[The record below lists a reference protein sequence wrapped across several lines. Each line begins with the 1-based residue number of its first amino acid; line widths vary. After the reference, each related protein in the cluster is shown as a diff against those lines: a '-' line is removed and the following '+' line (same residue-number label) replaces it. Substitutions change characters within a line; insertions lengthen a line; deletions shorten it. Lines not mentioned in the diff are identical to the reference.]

1 MMLNSERDAETKRI
15 QKLGGAT
22 VALMEHLSPEEYM
35 AISFLRRWCD
45 GTTSRISLRK
55 ELVINLG
62 YGSGEQTIQSF
73 SDLCEIIFKYGRRH
87 LIRHKTNCDCV
98 GADESCFAQLITR
111 AVYEEK
117 EDNQDFIQGNICK
130 LSPWSLW
137 SQCNFNCGE
146 YYGKKTRTR
155 KVLKEPKGCYSPL
168 NPVLSQTI
176 SCNST
181 VCFCNS
187 GC

>member
-73 SDLCEIIFKYGRRH
+73 SELCEIIFKYGRRH

-117 EDNQDFIQGNICK
+117 EDTMLIALLLVPPAFTAQVVDLSLKVGIAVRSLVNKESK
-130 LSPWSLW
+130 LMLDI
-137 SQCNFNCGE
+137 
-146 YYGKKTRTR
+146 
-155 KVLKEPKGCYSPL
+155 L
-168 NPVLSQTI
+168 N
-176 SCNST
+176 
-181 VCFCNS
+181 
-187 GC
+187 

>member
-1 MMLNSERDAETKRI
+1 MLTSERDAETKRI

-117 EDNQDFIQGNICK
+117 EDTMLIALLLVPPAFTAQVVDLSLEVGIAVKSLVNKESK
-130 LSPWSLW
+130 LMLDI
-137 SQCNFNCGE
+137 
-146 YYGKKTRTR
+146 
-155 KVLKEPKGCYSPL
+155 L
-168 NPVLSQTI
+168 N
-176 SCNST
+176 
-181 VCFCNS
+181 
-187 GC
+187 